1 MEFFSKKLSLNN
13 RFLLWVITGG
23 TIIITVV
30 GVFIYQIQR
39 NRITHHLN
47 ELMETQLND
56 FSLTFDQITKAKT
69 SQLHTT
75 SHYFIEE
82 KNAFM
87 LIDSIIIPFDK
98 QTVFSDLSEQLTIR
112 ENEFI
117 EFFTDYFNNTILD
130 VNLYNPILVFKSGK
144 MHIHHTGKQ
153 RLISET
159 QLFRRI
165 RTITDTKV
173 LRVRYIWP
181 EDDDEAETHYMF
193 LKYIPEFTA
202 FVAISAKEK
211 QLFQPVFH
219 IRNILFIL
227 FLSTLFL
234 LIIASNYTLRTFLSS
249 LEEITKMVQVLAKG
263 KKVNKLDYS
272 EQNELGDI
280 VLSLNELADGLKKTS
295 QFSKELGSGNFDT
308 EYTPLSEEDELGN
321 SLINMRKSLQEAEIE
336 RSKQKAIEED
346 RNWGAYGQ
354 AKFADIL
361 RQNNDN
367 LNDLSYKIISELVK
381 YLDAI
386 QGGIFILNKEEE
398 KDNPFLELTG
408 CFAFDRRKYLKR
420 KIIPGE
426 GLAGTCFLER
436 ETIYM
441 TDIPEGY
448 MDIASGMGNT
458 EPKSILI
465 VPLKLNEE
473 TYGII
478 EIASLS
484 AFESYKIN
492 FVEKIAEVIASTL
505 SAVHNNM
512 RTRSLLEQ
520 FQRQSEE
527 MREQEEELQ
536 QNMEE
541 LQATQEDAARR
552 EKELNATLTAV
563 NNTIGTIELDAEGH
577 IIDANIRYLAMTEII
592 SLQKIQHM
600 KLVHFEK
607 KQNKSNHCLQKEL
620 WKHLKTGKTF
630 SGTFCYIFENKEK
643 VFYESYTPIHDENNK
658 LEKVIG
664 LVLYET
670 DHV

>member
-1 MEFFSKKLSLNN
+1 MRFFSNRLSLNN
-13 RFLLWVITGG
+13 RVLLWIITGG
-23 TIIITVV
+23 TIIITLA
-30 GVFIYQIQR
+30 GVLIFQIQR
-39 NRITHHLN
+39 NQITHQLN

-56 FSLTFDQITKAKT
+56 FSLTFDQISKTKKN
-69 SQLHTT
+69 QLHTT

-87 LIDSIIIPFDK
+87 LIDSMFIPFDK

-112 ENEFI
+112 ENEFV
-117 EFFTDYFNNTILD
+117 EFFTNYFNNTIFD
-130 VNLYNPILVFKSGK
+130 ANLYNPILIFKSGK
-144 MHIHHTGKQ
+144 MHVHHTGKQ
-153 RLISET
+153 RFISET

-165 RTITDTKV
+165 RTISDTEV
-173 LRVRYIWP
+173 LQVRYIWP
-181 EDDDEAETHYMF
+181 EDDDAAETHYMF

-211 QLFQPVFH
+211 QLFQAVFH
-219 IRNILFIL
+219 TRNILFIL

-234 LIIASNYTLRTFLSS
+234 LILASNYTLRNLLSS
-249 LEEITKMVQVLAKG
+249 LEEITKMVQTLAKG
-263 KKVNKLDYS
+263 KKATNLELS
-272 EQNELGDI
+272 EENELGDI

-321 SLINMRKSLQEAEIE
+321 SLINMKKSLQEAEIE

-386 QGGIFILNKEEE
+386 QGGIFIFNKEEE
-398 KDNPFLELTG
+398 DNPFLELAG

-458 EPKSILI
+458 EAKSILI

-473 TYGII
+473 TYGVV

-484 AFESYKIN
+484 TFESYKIN

-527 MREQEEELQ
+527 MKEQEEELQ

-541 LQATQEDAARR
+541 LEATQEEAARR

-577 IIDANIRYLAMTEII
+577 IIDANVRYLAMTEII

-607 KQNKSNHCLQKEL
+607 KQNKSNYCLQKEL
-620 WKHLKTGKTF
+620 WEHLKEGKTF

-658 LEKVIG
+658 LTKVIG

-670 DHV
+670 SHV